1 MSPAYFR
8 GASTRR
14 ARPRRWRGAAT
25 PRSIDGLAGTAAS
38 ASEASTASATW
49 ASRIRILS
57 AEGCGHFLTRRRCNL
72 ERNRRDVQR
81 RLRAG
86 GSHATCVT
94 LASQLYLSGPRH
106 RTIAAGAH
114 MHRAYLPVCAAQRV
128 SQSLL
133 THDASTHTRPE
144 GLSAGEAHVR
154 ACANRLGLQPWPLRL
169 CLLLPPPSRD
179 PRRRQNQIHVPDT
192 FR

>member
-94 LASQLYLSGPRH
+94 LASLLYSSGPRH

-114 MHRAYLPVCAAQRV
+114 MH
-128 SQSLL
+128 LL
-133 THDASTHTRPE
+133 TCVCSAARQSVSHSRREHAHTTRGAPRWRSTRASMCESPRPPA
-144 GLSAGEAHVR
+144 LALAFML
-154 ACANRLGLQPWPLRL
+154 AFATALT
-169 CLLLPPPSRD
+169 PPKTTKPD
-179 PRRRQNQIHVPDT
+179 PCS
-192 FR
+192 